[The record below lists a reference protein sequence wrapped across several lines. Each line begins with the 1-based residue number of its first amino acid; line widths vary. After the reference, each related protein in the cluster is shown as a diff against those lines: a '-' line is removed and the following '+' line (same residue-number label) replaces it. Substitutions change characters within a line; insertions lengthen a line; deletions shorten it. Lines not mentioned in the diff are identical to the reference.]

1 MLNTSHLT
9 PFLPLV
15 TRRVKVSLALL
26 LTLTACE
33 PDEPDPCTVDAFGCV
48 SNFETLPTDPSCTT
62 AEPLALSLGWGE
74 TSFRTFEEGR
84 PEVDNGIQGGQHFF
98 ASFRASG
105 AELDDVPMVELRLFS
120 FGPVGAQDC
129 IDEVLSRRQ
138 WDPASLPADALTGDF
153 DPAPTGSPIIL
164 GYMPLNLP
172 ELPPFGP
179 SRCLSLGSERQLLVD
194 ATPEQV
200 QSGLLETNSI
210 LLQLPF
216 SSSPDVLIV
225 ATLRDA
231 CGETAHTSAELNLPR

>member
-1 MLNTSHLT
+1 M
-9 PFLPLV
+9 

-74 TSFRTFEEGR
+74 TSFRNFEQGS
-84 PEVDNGIQGGQHFF
+84 PEVYNGIQGGQHFF
-98 ASFRASG
+98 ASFRGSG

-194 ATPEQV
+194 AAPEQV

-216 SSSPDVLIV
+216 SNSPQVLV
-225 ATLRDA
+225 AATLRDA
-231 CGETAHTSAELNLPR
+231 CGETANASAELNLPR